1 MLALG
6 LPHAQV
12 HLLLSLGVD
21 STADDYHGV
30 FVETLLPAFLLDSVD
45 HVVGLVAGV
54 FHSLDVAVEIS
65 REYFVHLFTLHP
77 RGHKDLL

>member
-6 LPHAQV
+6 LTHAQV

-21 STADDYHGV
+21 STADDDYGV
-30 FVETLLPAFLLDSVD
+30 FVEARLPAFLLDSVD

-54 FHSLDVAVEIS
+54 FHFLDVAVEIA
-65 REYFVHLFTLHP
+65 REYFVHLFTRAP
-77 RGHKDLL
+77 WHKD